1 MTNTAL
7 LHSMIERYERKA
19 FTNRYIFG
27 FTFAHNV
34 YMVEAN
40 ADLLPSILCLDRA
53 SRGAGYSLRFCPTKD
68 IKVLLMNGAKVLCSE
83 KFFTEQVE
91 SSIYN
96 RGEIFEKLVTESF
109 GQEWTKDNVPF
120 YEGADLTANGIAY
133 QIKFE
138 KATFAN
144 EKSLARIEA

>member
-34 YMVEAN
+34 YMVEAD
-40 ADLLPSILCLDRA
+40 ADLLPSILCLDKA

-91 SSIYN
+91 ASIYN
-96 RGEIFEKLVTESF
+96 KGEIFEKLVTERA

-120 YEGADLTANGIAY
+120 DKGADLTVDETPY
-133 QIKFE
+133 SIKFE
-138 KATFAN
+138 KATMFM
-144 EKSLARIEA
+144 ESTLVKRGV